1 MQHVV
6 SFGPI
11 SSAEV
16 LAELGRR
23 YHFQRFD
30 QPLADR
36 ERFLAALA
44 TADGLIGSTLPLGAQ
59 LLDQAPALKA
69 IASVSAG
76 FDNYDLAYLRK
87 RGIRLT
93 NTPDAVTEATAD
105 TGFMLLM
112 MAARRAGEL
121 ARMVRDGEWTQ
132 AIDATRFGRDVHGKT
147 LGIVGLGRI
156 GAAVARRGHFGFGMQ
171 VLYSGNSAKP
181 EYEAQ
186 FAARRVPLQ
195 QLLGEAHFVCVCVPL
210 SPATHHLFGRE
221 QFAAMRADAVF
232 VNIAR
237 GAVVDEAAL
246 VQALVEGQLG
256 AAGLDV
262 FEQEP
267 LPAASPLLALPQVVA
282 LPHIGSA
289 TVEARALMART
300 AAAELAAVLEGRAPN
315 HPVL

>member
-1 MQHVV
+1 MQRVV

-16 LAELGRR
+16 LADLGRR

-156 GAAVARRGHFGFGMQ
+156 GAAVARRGHFGFGMR
-171 VLYSGNSAKP
+171 VLYSGNSDKP

-315 HPVL
+315 HPVP

>member
-44 TADGLIGSTLPLGAQ
+44 TADGLIGSTLPLGAE

-132 AIDATRFGRDVHGKT
+132 AIDATRFGHDVHGKT

-156 GAAVARRGHFGFGMQ
+156 GAALARRGHFGFGMQ

-246 VQALVEGQLG
+246 VQALGEGQLG

-262 FEQEP
+262 FEREP
-267 LPAASPLLALPQVVA
+267 LPATSPLLALPQVVA

-300 AAAELAAVLEGRAPN
+300 AAAELAAVLEGRAAN

>member
-1 MQHVV
+1 MQRVV

-16 LAELGRR
+16 LADLEQR
-23 YHFQRFD
+23 YHFRRFD

-36 ERFLAALA
+36 EGFLAALA
-44 TADGLIGSTLPLGAQ
+44 TADGMIGSTLPLDAE
-59 LLDQAPALKA
+59 LLDRAPALKV

-76 FDNYDLAYLRK
+76 FDNYPLGYLRE
-87 RGIRLT
+87 RGICLT
-93 NTPDAVTEATAD
+93 NTPDAVTETTAD
-105 TGFMLLM
+105 SGFMLLM
-112 MAARRAGEL
+112 MAARRACEL
-121 ARMVRDGEWTQ
+121 AQLVRDGGW
-132 AIDATRFGRDVHGKT
+132 ARSIDASRFGLDVHGKV

-156 GAAVARRGHFGFGMQ
+156 GAAVARRGHFGFGMP

-181 EYEAQ
+181 EYEAE
-186 FAARRVPLQ
+186 FAARRVPLM
-195 QLLGEAHFVCVCVPL
+195 QLLGEADFVCVCVPL
-210 SPATHHLFGRE
+210 SAATHHLFGRE

-246 VQALVEGQLG
+246 VQALAEGQIR

-262 FEQEP
+262 FEREP
-267 LPAASPLLALPQVVA
+267 LPAGSPLLALPNVVA

>member
-1 MQHVV
+1 MQRVV

-16 LAELGRR
+16 LADLGRR

-44 TADGLIGSTLPLGAQ
+44 TADGLIGSTLPLGAE
-59 LLDQAPALKA
+59 LLDRAPALKA

-121 ARMVRDGEWTQ
+121 AQMVRDGEWTH

-171 VLYSGNSAKP
+171 VLYSGNSDKP

>member
-1 MQHVV
+1 MQRVV

-105 TGFMLLM
+105 TGFMVLVV
-112 MAARRAGEL
+112 AARRAGEL
-121 ARMVRDGEWTQ
+121 AQMVR
-132 AIDATRFGRDVHGKT
+132 
-147 LGIVGLGRI
+147 
-156 GAAVARRGHFGFGMQ
+156 M
-171 VLYSGNSAKP
+171 S
-181 EYEAQ
+181 
-186 FAARRVPLQ
+186 
-195 QLLGEAHFVCVCVPL
+195 
-210 SPATHHLFGRE
+210 
-221 QFAAMRADAVF
+221 
-232 VNIAR
+232 
-237 GAVVDEAAL
+237 
-246 VQALVEGQLG
+246 
-256 AAGLDV
+256 
-262 FEQEP
+262 
-267 LPAASPLLALPQVVA
+267 
-282 LPHIGSA
+282 
-289 TVEARALMART
+289 
-300 AAAELAAVLEGRAPN
+300 
-315 HPVL
+315 

>member
-132 AIDATRFGRDVHGKT
+132 AIDASRFGRDVHGKT

-156 GAAVARRGHFGFGMQ
+156 GAALARRGHCGFGMR

-186 FAARRVPLQ
+186 FAATRVPLQ

>member
-1 MQHVV
+1 MQRVV

-16 LAELGRR
+16 LADLGRR

-44 TADGLIGSTLPLGAQ
+44 TADGLIGSTLPLGAE

-156 GAAVARRGHFGFGMQ
+156 GAAVARRGHFGFGMR

-315 HPVL
+315 HPVP

>member
-1 MQHVV
+1 MQRVV

-16 LAELGRR
+16 LADLGRR

-30 QPLADR
+30 QPMADR
-36 ERFLAALA
+36 EGFLAALA
-44 TADGLIGSTLPLGAQ
+44 TADGLIGSTLPLGAE
-59 LLDQAPALKA
+59 LLDRAPGLKV

-76 FDNYDLAYLRK
+76 FDNYDLDYLRQ

-93 NTPDAVTEATAD
+93 NTPDAVTETTAD

-112 MAARRAGEL
+112 MAARRACEL
-121 ARMVRDGEWTQ
+121 AQLVRAGGWTRG
-132 AIDATRFGRDVHGKT
+132 IDASRFGLDVHGKT

-156 GAAVARRGHFGFGMQ
+156 GAAVARRGHFGFGMP
-171 VLYSGNSAKP
+171 VLYSGNSDKP
-181 EYEAQ
+181 EYQAE
-186 FAARRVPLQ
+186 FGARRVPLA
-195 QLLGEAHFVCVCVPL
+195 QLLGEADFVCVCVPL

-221 QFAAMRADAVF
+221 QFAAMRDDAVF

-237 GAVVDEAAL
+237 GAVVDEPAL
-246 VQALVEGQLG
+246 VQALVEGQIR

-262 FEQEP
+262 FEREP
-267 LPAASPLLALPQVVA
+267 LPADSPLLALPQVVA

-300 AAAELAAVLEGRAPN
+300 AAAQLAAVLEGRAPD

>member
-1 MQHVV
+1 MQRVV

-16 LAELGRR
+16 LADLGRR

-121 ARMVRDGEWTQ
+121 ARMVHDGEWTQ

-171 VLYSGNSAKP
+171 VLYSGNSDKP

-300 AAAELAAVLEGRAPN
+300 AAAELAAVLEGRVPN
-315 HPVL
+315 HPVP

>member
-1 MQHVV
+1 MQRIV

-16 LAELGRR
+16 LDDLGRR

-36 ERFLAALA
+36 EAFLAALA
-44 TADGLIGSTLPLGAQ
+44 TADGLIGSTLPLGAE
-59 LLDQAPALKA
+59 LLDQAPALKV

-76 FDNYDLAYLRK
+76 FDNYDLDYLRK

-93 NTPDAVTEATAD
+93 NTPDAVTETTAD

-112 MAARRAGEL
+112 MAARRACEL
-121 ARMVRDGEWTQ
+121 AQLVRDGEWTRG
-132 AIDATRFGRDVHGKT
+132 IDASRFGLDVHGKT

-156 GAAVARRGHFGFGMQ
+156 GAALARRAHFGFGMP
-171 VLYSGNSAKP
+171 VLYSGNSDKP

-186 FAARRVPLQ
+186 FGARRVPLT
-195 QLLGEAHFVCVCVPL
+195 QLLGEADFVCVCVPL
-210 SPATHHLFGRE
+210 SAATHHLFGRE

-237 GAVVDEAAL
+237 GAVVDEPAL
-246 VQALVEGQLG
+246 VQALAEGQIR

-262 FEQEP
+262 FEREP
-267 LPAASPLLALPQVVA
+267 LPADSPLLALPQVVA

-300 AAAELAAVLEGRAPN
+300 AASELAAVLEGRAPC

>member
-1 MQHVV
+1 MQRVV

-16 LAELGRR
+16 LADLGRR

-156 GAAVARRGHFGFGMQ
+156 GAALARRGHFGFGMR
-171 VLYSGNSAKP
+171 VLYSGNSDKP

-246 VQALVEGQLG
+246 VQALLEGQLG

-315 HPVL
+315 HPVP

>member
-1 MQHVV
+1 MQRVV

-11 SSAEV
+11 SSAQV
-16 LAELGRR
+16 LADLCQR

-30 QPLADR
+30 EPLADR
-36 ERFLAALA
+36 ERFLSALA
-44 TADGLIGSTLPLGAQ
+44 TADGLIGSSLPLDAA
-59 LLDQAPALKA
+59 LLDQAPVLKV

-76 FDNYDLAYLRK
+76 YDNYDLDYLRQ

-93 NTPDAVTEATAD
+93 NTPDAVTETTAD

-112 MAARRAGEL
+112 MAARRACEL
-121 ARMVRDGEWTQ
+121 AQLVRDGGWMHAVE
-132 AIDATRFGRDVHGKT
+132 ASRFGLDVYGKT

-156 GAAVARRGHFGFGMQ
+156 GAAVARRGHFGFGMP

-181 EYEAQ
+181 DYEAE
-186 FAARRVPLQ
+186 FGARRLPLP
-195 QLLGEAHFVCVCVPL
+195 QLLAEADFICVCVPL
-210 SPATHHLFGRE
+210 SPTTHHLFGRE
-221 QFAAMRADAVF
+221 QFAAMRPGAIF

-237 GAVVDEAAL
+237 GAVVDEPAL
-246 VQALVEGQLG
+246 VQALIEGKIR

-262 FEQEP
+262 FEREP
-267 LPAASPLLALPQVVA
+267 LQTDSPLLSLPQVVA

-300 AAAELAAVLEGRAPN
+300 AAAELAAVLEGRSAK
-315 HPVL
+315 HPVV

>member
-1 MQHVV
+1 MQRVV
-6 SFGPI
+6 SFGPV

-16 LAELGRR
+16 LADLEKR
-23 YHFQRFD
+23 YHFRRFD

-36 ERFLAALA
+36 ESFLAALA
-44 TADGLIGSTLPLGAQ
+44 TADGMIGSTLPLDAA
-59 LLDQAPALKA
+59 LLDHAPALKV

-76 FDNYDLAYLRK
+76 VDNYPLGYLRD
-87 RGIRLT
+87 RGICLT
-93 NTPDAVTEATAD
+93 NTPDAVTETTAD

-112 MAARRAGEL
+112 MAARRACEL
-121 ARMVRDGEWTQ
+121 GQLVRDGGWTCG
-132 AIDATRFGRDVHGKT
+132 IDASRFGLDVHGKT

-156 GAAVARRGHFGFGMQ
+156 GAAVARRAHFGFGMP

-181 EYEAQ
+181 VYEAE
-186 FAARRVPLQ
+186 FAARRVPLM
-195 QLLGEAHFVCVCVPL
+195 QLLAEADFVCVCVPL
-210 SPATHHLFGRE
+210 SADTHHLFGRE

-246 VQALVEGQLG
+246 VQALAEGQIR

-262 FEQEP
+262 YEREP
-267 LPAASPLLALPQVVA
+267 LPAGSPLLALPQVVA

-289 TVEARALMART
+289 TVETRALMART
-300 AAAELAAVLEGRAPN
+300 AAAELAAVLEGRAPQ

>member
-1 MQHVV
+1 MQRVV

-16 LAELGRR
+16 LADLGRR

-44 TADGLIGSTLPLGAQ
+44 TADGLIGSTLPLGAE
-59 LLDQAPALKA
+59 LLDRAPALKA

>member
-1 MQHVV
+1 MQRVV

-11 SSAEV
+11 YSAEV

-44 TADGLIGSTLPLGAQ
+44 TADGLIGSTLPLGAE
-59 LLDQAPALKA
+59 LLDQAPELKA

-132 AIDATRFGRDVHGKT
+132 AIDASRFGRDVHGKT

-156 GAAVARRGHFGFGMQ
+156 GAALARRGHCGFGMR

-186 FAARRVPLQ
+186 FAATRVPLQ

-246 VQALVEGQLG
+246 VQALLEGQLG

-262 FEQEP
+262 FEREP
-267 LPAASPLLALPQVVA
+267 LPATSPLLALPQVVA

-300 AAAELAAVLEGRAPN
+300 AAAELAAVLEGRAAN

>member
-1 MQHVV
+1 MQRVV

-16 LAELGRR
+16 LADLGRR

-156 GAAVARRGHFGFGMQ
+156 GAAVARRGHFGFGMR
-171 VLYSGNSAKP
+171 VLYSGNSGKP

-315 HPVL
+315 HPVP

>member
-44 TADGLIGSTLPLGAQ
+44 TADGLIGSTLPLGAE

-186 FAARRVPLQ
+186 FAARRVTLQ
-195 QLLGEAHFVCVCVPL
+195 QLLSEAHFVCVCVPL

-300 AAAELAAVLEGRAPN
+300 AAAELAAVLEGRVPN

>member
-1 MQHVV
+1 MQRVV

-11 SSAEV
+11 ASAEV
-16 LAELGRR
+16 LDDLGRR

-30 QPLADR
+30 QPMADR
-36 ERFLAALA
+36 ERFLAALS
-44 TADGLIGSTLPLGAQ
+44 TADGLIGSTLPLGPE
-59 LLDQAPALKA
+59 LLGQAPGLKV

-76 FDNYDLAYLRK
+76 FDNYDLGYLSQ
-87 RGIRLT
+87 RGIALT
-93 NTPDAVTEATAD
+93 NTPDAVTETTAD

-112 MAARRAGEL
+112 MAARRACEL
-121 ARMVRDGEWTQ
+121 AQVVRDGGWTS
-132 AIDATRFGRDVHGKT
+132 AIDASCFGLDVHGKT

-181 EYEAQ
+181 EYEAE
-186 FAARRVPLQ
+186 FGARRLPLA
-195 QLLGEAHFVCVCVPL
+195 QLLGEADFTCVCVPL

-221 QFAAMRADAVF
+221 QFAAMRPEAVF

-246 VQALVEGQLG
+246 VQALTEGRIR

-262 FEQEP
+262 FEREP
-267 LPAASPLLALPQVVA
+267 LPADSPLLALPQVVA

-300 AAAELAAVLEGRAPN
+300 AAAELAAVLEGRVPR
-315 HPVL
+315 HRVL

>member
-1 MQHVV
+1 MQRVV

-16 LAELGRR
+16 LADLGRR